1 MRLRLWLR
9 LFLVFATL
17 SVVALGSFVIWQQH
31 SFRRGFRD
39 YLDQVALD
47 RLGNVS
53 TVLAT
58 QYALHGDWEFL
69 RRDPRQFNRL
79 LDPDHGYADP
89 RPPPPRA
96 DQPPPHDDRPP
107 PDRAIPRD
115 NDRPPPRDDPPPPP
129 RNDRPPPHPPGPF
142 DLASRTLLLDAAG
155 KTVVGAP
162 DISMQSLSVPVQLD
176 GKKIGELHLAPLPQL
191 LGDLDRT
198 FAQAQMRDALIGGVM
213 VLIAA
218 LLFALGL
225 AYWLLKPIRSLA
237 HATRALATG
246 DYGQRVVISRRD
258 EFGDLASDFNHLA
271 SALEQNREARRQWG
285 ADIAHELRTPLSIL
299 RGEIQAL
306 QDGIRQPN
314 AAALA
319 SLQAEGERLTSLIE
333 DLYQLALAD
342 AGALD
347 YRFAAVDLAAL
358 IAETVELHT
367 PGFADIGLTLES
379 QLASTKTV
387 RGDARRLAQ
396 LLDNLLANA
405 QRYTDAPGRI
415 RLTLVEI
422 GEELQL
428 SIDDTAPG
436 VPPASLP
443 LLFERLYRVDGSRNR
458 AGGGAGLGL
467 AICRAIVAAH
477 DGQIE
482 ASASPLGGLR
492 IGIRLP
498 IETR

>member
-17 SVVALGSFVIWQQH
+17 SVVALGSFVVWQQH
-31 SFRRGFRD
+31 SFRHGFRD

-53 TVLAT
+53 TVLAA

-79 LDPDHGYADP
+79 LDPDRGDGDP

-96 DQPPPHDDRPP
+96 DE
-107 PDRAIPRD
+107 
-115 NDRPPPRDDPPPPP
+115 PPPRDGRAPQDRSMPRDDDRPLPRDDRLPPP
-129 RNDRPPPHPPGPF
+129 RDDRPPPHPSGPF
-142 DLASRTLLLDAAG
+142 DLASRTLLLDVSGNA
-155 KTVVGAP
+155 VVGAR
-162 DISMQSLSVPVQLD
+162 DISALSLSVAVQLD
-176 GKKIGELHLAPLPQL
+176 GKKIGELRLAPLPQL

-198 FAQAQMRDALIGGVM
+198 FAQAQMRDALIGGVI

-218 LLFALGL
+218 LFFALGL

-237 HATRALATG
+237 LATRALATG
-246 DYGQRVVISRRD
+246 DYGQRVTISRRD
-258 EFGDLASDFNHLA
+258 EFGDLAIDFNHLA
-271 SALEQNREARRQWG
+271 SALEQNRAARRQWG

-299 RGEIQAL
+299 RGEIQSL

-314 AAALA
+314 AAALG
-319 SLQAEGERLTSLIE
+319 SLQAEGERLTNLIE

-347 YRFAAVDLAAL
+347 YRFAAIDLAAL
-358 IAETVELHT
+358 ITETVELHT
-367 PGFADIGLTLES
+367 PGFADIGLTLECH
-379 QLASTKTV
+379 LASTKTV
-387 RGDARRLAQ
+387 RGDARRLTQ

-405 QRYTDAPGRI
+405 RRYTDAPGRI
-415 RLTLVEI
+415 LLTLVEVN
-422 GEELQL
+422 EALQL

-477 DGQIE
+477 DGQIA

-492 IGIRLP
+492 IAISLP
-498 IETR
+498 IHAR